1 MRTIAVPA
9 LLAQLYHDFEEAD
22 GMTMTKTKA
31 KTRNPSR
38 RGAANVLVI
47 KSHGDEKTIIAV
59 INNEHSL

>member
-22 GMTMTKTKA
+22 GMTMTKTKV

-47 KSHGDEKTIIAV
+47 KSGTVMK
-59 INNEHSL
+59 NGRSGPL